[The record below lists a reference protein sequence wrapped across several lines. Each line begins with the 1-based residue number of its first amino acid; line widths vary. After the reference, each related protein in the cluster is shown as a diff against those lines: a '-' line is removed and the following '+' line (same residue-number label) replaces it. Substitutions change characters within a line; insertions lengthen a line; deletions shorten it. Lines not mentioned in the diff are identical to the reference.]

1 MPYLEIICEWDY
13 LKEKISQVFIWI
25 EMVGKGQGEM
35 FQEESF
41 DLIVVN
47 FLASSQKKIFFE
59 LAAFFWQVWDIKK
72 IISTG

>member
-1 MPYLEIICEWDY
+1 MRLLQRKKF
-13 LKEKISQVFIWI
+13 LKYFIWI

-35 FQEESF
+35 FQEELF

-47 FLASSQKKIFFE
+47 FLANSQKNFFFE
-59 LAAFFWQVWDIKK
+59 LVAFFWQVWDIKK

>member
-1 MPYLEIICEWDY
+1 
-13 LKEKISQVFIWI
+13 
-25 EMVGKGQGEM
+25 MVGKGQGEM

-47 FLASSQKKIFFE
+47 FLANSQKKIFFE
-59 LAAFFWQVWDIKK
+59 LAAFFWQVWGIKK